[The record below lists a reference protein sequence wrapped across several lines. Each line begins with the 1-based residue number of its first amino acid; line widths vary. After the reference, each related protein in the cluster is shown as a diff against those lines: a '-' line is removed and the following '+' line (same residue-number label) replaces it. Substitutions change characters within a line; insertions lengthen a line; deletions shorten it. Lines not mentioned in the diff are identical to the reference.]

1 MRSTLRFALALFLG
15 GTLSAS
21 GAPATGKSVD
31 LKASDGTKLA
41 VSYYPAAKPGPG
53 ILLLHQCNRD
63 RSSWN
68 ALAEQL
74 ATQGFHVLT
83 LDYRGYGQSGGTPYT
98 ELTFPQQQEA
108 GRKWPGDVDVAYA
121 YLRSQPGVRGDV
133 IGAGGASCGV
143 NQSIQLARRHPSEVK
158 SLVLLSG
165 NTDADGRKFLKGASA
180 LPLLLA
186 ASDDDGGAVEM
197 MAWIDATSGNPA
209 NQFIQY
215 KTGGHGTEMFKPHP
229 DLPSDIVG
237 WYEATLLQKGSVV
250 PASKRAR
257 PAPGPRVS
265 LLVMMDEPGGPARA
279 AQQLAAERK
288 KDPGSKVLEAGFVNQ
303 LGYQAITAGDTKSA
317 VAILAMNTEANPAS
331 ANAWDSLGDAYIAD
345 GQKDKARAA
354 AEKSL
359 SLLPA
364 DKSVDDDMR
373 KLIQQSAQGKLDQ
386 LKAGTTPQ

>member
-1 MRSTLRFALALFLG
+1 MRSTLRFALALFLA

-21 GAPATGKSVD
+21 GEPVSGKSVD

-41 VSYYPAAKPGPG
+41 ATYYPAAKPGPG
-53 ILLLHQCNRD
+53 ILLLHQCNKD

-68 ALAEQL
+68 GLAGEL
-74 ATQGFHVLT
+74 ATRGFHVLT

-98 ELTFPQQQEA
+98 ELTFPQQREVGQ
-108 GRKWPGDVDVAYA
+108 KWPGDVDVAFA
-121 YLRSQPGVRGDV
+121 YLRAQPGVRGDV

-165 NTDADGRKFLKGASA
+165 NTDADGRNFLKGAAA

-229 DLPSDIVG
+229 DLPTDIVG
-237 WYEATLLQKGSVV
+237 WYEATLLNKGSAV
-250 PASKRAR
+250 PASKRTR
-257 PAPGPRVS
+257 PAPGPRVG
-265 LLVMMDEPGGPARA
+265 LLVLMDEPGGPARVA
-279 AQQLAAERK
+279 AQLESERK
-288 KDPGSKVLEAGFVNQ
+288 KDPNAKLLEAGFVNQ
-303 LGYQAITAGDTKSA
+303 LGYQAITAGDPKSA
-317 VAILAMNTEANPAS
+317 VAIQKLNVEANPAS
-331 ANAWDSLGDAYIAD
+331 ANAWDSLGDAYEAD
-345 GQKDKARAA
+345 GQKDKARQA
-354 AEKSL
+354 AEKAL
-359 SLLPA
+359 ALLPA
-364 DKSVDDDMR
+364 DKSVDEDTR
-373 KLIQQSAQGKLDQ
+373 KLIEQSAEGKLAAPN
-386 LKAGTTPQ
+386 KASSPN

>member
-1 MRSTLRFALALFLG
+1 MRSLRVSLALFLL
-15 GTLSAS
+15 GTVSAL
-21 GAPATGKSVD
+21 AEPASSRSVD

-41 VSYYPAAKPGPG
+41 ATYYPSDRPGPG

-68 ALAEQL
+68 GLAAEL
-74 ATQGFHVLT
+74 ATRGFHVLT
-83 LDYRGYGQSGGTPYT
+83 MDYRGYGQSGGTPYT

-108 GRKWPGDVDVAYA
+108 GRKWPGDVDVALA
-121 YLRSQPGVRGDV
+121 YLKSQPGVRGDV

-143 NQSIQLARRHPSEVK
+143 NQSIQLARRHPAEVK

-165 NTDADGRKFLKGASA
+165 NTDGEGRKFLKGAST

-237 WYEATLLQKGSVV
+237 WYEATLLGKGSVV

-279 AQQLAAERK
+279 AQQLTAERK
-288 KDPGSKVLEAGFVNQ
+288 KDPNSKVLEAGFVNQ

-317 VAILAMNTEANPAS
+317 VAILAINTEANPAS
-331 ANAWDSLGDAYIAD
+331 ANAWDSLGDAYLAD
-345 GQKDKARAA
+345 GQRDKAKQA

-359 SLLPA
+359 ALLPA

-386 LKAGTTPQ
+386 LKAGTTPK

>member
-98 ELTFPQQQEA
+98 ELTFPQQQEV
-108 GRKWPGDVDVAYA
+108 GRKWPGDVDVAFA
-121 YLRSQPGVRGDV
+121 YLKSQPGVRGDV

-165 NTDADGRKFLKGASA
+165 NTDADGRKYLKSAST

-186 ASDDDGGAVEM
+186 ASEDDGGAVEM

-209 NQFIQY
+209 NKFVEY

-229 DLPSDIVG
+229 DLPSDIVV
-237 WYEATLLQKGSVV
+237 WYEATLLGKGSVV
-250 PASKRAR
+250 PASKRSR
-257 PAPGPRVS
+257 TAPGPRVS

-279 AQQLAAERK
+279 VTQLEAERK
-288 KDPGSKVLEAGFVNQ
+288 KDPNSKALETGFVNQ
-303 LGYQAITAGDTKSA
+303 LGYQAITAGDPKSA
-317 VAILAMNTEANPAS
+317 VAILKMNTEANPSS
-331 ANAWDSLGDAYIAD
+331 ANAWDSLGDAYVAD
-345 GQKDKARAA
+345 GQKDKARQA
-354 AEKSL
+354 AEKAL
-359 SLLPA
+359 ALLPS
-364 DKSVDDDMR
+364 DKTVDGDMQ
-373 KLIQQSAQGKLDQ
+373 KLIQQSAQGKLDE
-386 LKAGTTPQ
+386 LNKTPSPK